1 MTKQQVKEIL
11 DRVLTW
17 PFERQADL
25 AQVAKIMETQDQ
37 SGLTLS
43 EEQVAEVKRR
53 LNQDDAK
60 TITLAEFNQHLRRR
74 YGI

>member
-1 MTKQQVKEIL
+1 
-11 DRVLTW
+11 
-17 PFERQADL
+17 
-25 AQVAKIMETQDQ
+25 METQDQ

>member
-25 AQVAKIMETQDQ
+25 AQGAKIMETQDQ

-53 LNQDDAK
+53 LDQDDAK

>member
-53 LNQDDAK
+53 LDQDDAK

>member
-17 PFERQADL
+17 PLERQADL

-53 LNQDDAK
+53 LDQDDAK
-60 TITLAEFNQHLRRR
+60 TITLAEFNKHLRRR